1 MSTPF
6 VPQGTLNRVRASVIV
21 PGYASLN
28 VTSPYMGKD
37 FVTVSFQGQFA
48 ELIPT
53 ATGGVTSPE
62 PYVMASISINILR
75 TQSLSSQ
82 WRSQAESYSAIG
94 GITVHSDSAAFP
106 ALSFDNCIIRD
117 IEPGA
122 YNGMDPV
129 VRVTLQGIYYINN
142 QLWSM

>member
-1 MSTPF
+1 MATPF
-6 VPQGTLNRVRASVIV
+6 VPQGTLNRVRSSVIV
-21 PGYASLN
+21 PGFPSLN
-28 VTSPYMGKD
+28 VTSSYMGKD
-37 FVTVSFQGQFA
+37 FVTVSFQGSFA

-62 PYVMASISINILR
+62 PYVMASVAINILR
-75 TQSLSSQ
+75 TQSLSEA
-82 WRSQAESYSAIG
+82 WRTQAEALSAIG
-94 GITVHSDSAAFP
+94 PITVHSDSAAFP

-117 IEPGA
+117 FEPGA